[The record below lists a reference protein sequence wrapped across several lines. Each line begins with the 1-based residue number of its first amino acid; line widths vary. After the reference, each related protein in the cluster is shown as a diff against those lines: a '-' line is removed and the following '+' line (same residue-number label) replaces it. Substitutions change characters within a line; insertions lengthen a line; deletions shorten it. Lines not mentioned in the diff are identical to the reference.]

1 MLVSLLQL
9 IRIKDWL
16 KNIIIFLPVIFSG
29 NLSNYY
35 KYPEL
40 ILVFFVFCFSASF
53 IYILNDIVDIKED
66 RIHSLKKKGNH

>member
-40 ILVFFVFCFSASF
+40 ILVFFIFCFSA
-53 IYILNDIVDIKED
+53 
-66 RIHSLKKKGNH
+66 

>member
-16 KNIIIFLPVIFSG
+16 KNIIIFLLVIFSG
-29 NLSNYY
+29 NLSNYD

-40 ILVFFVFCFSASF
+40 ILFLYF
-53 IYILNDIVDIKED
+53 
-66 RIHSLKKKGNH
+66 

>member
-16 KNIIIFLPVIFSG
+16 KNIIIFLLVIFSD
-29 NLSNYY
+29 NLSNYD

-40 ILVFFVFCFSASF
+40 ILFLYF
-53 IYILNDIVDIKED
+53 
-66 RIHSLKKKGNH
+66 

>member
-1 MLVSLLQL
+1 MLGSLLQL

-29 NLSNYY
+29 NLSNYD

-40 ILVFFVFCFSASF
+40 ILFLYF
-53 IYILNDIVDIKED
+53 
-66 RIHSLKKKGNH
+66 